1 MGNFIKSFTKELDQS
16 ACQSACFHIVHQ
28 FLISCVL
35 QDLFSQKPCCISSNM
50 SSSVKCL
57 ARLEATLCSNILRRT
72 QVSEIGL

>member
-28 FLISCVL
+28 FLISCVS

-50 SSSVKCL
+50 SSQFSKVFSQ
-57 ARLEATLCSNILRRT
+57 ARSNTMLQYFAQDT
-72 QVSEIGL
+72 SQ